1 MTSVCVEGDLAAAYN
16 AEAFADTSACGTT
29 FTSGTVAGAG
39 SVTYGAG
46 NFKFDATMQMTM
58 SLAYTPACVSALSGG
73 GVLNAS
79 TCSQAA
85 ANLNGEPDVA
95 ATCSYAGTN
104 CNCSMT
110 ITHADTQSGQ
120 YTVSGSTITESGG
133 STYTFCVN
141 GNTMTQREQLSG
153 NAYALTTMTKR

>member
-16 AEAFADTSACGTT
+16 AESFADTSACGTT

-85 ANLNGEPDVA
+85 ANHRERREYLHLLCQRQHHDPTR
-95 ATCSYAGTN
+95 ATVRQRLRVDDDDEALKDAT
-104 CNCSMT
+104 
-110 ITHADTQSGQ
+110 
-120 YTVSGSTITESGG
+120 
-133 STYTFCVN
+133 TYEFN
-141 GNTMTQREQLSG
+141 LAW
-153 NAYALTTMTKR
+153 NAQDSWLPIPG